1 METGVHLHSLLLPWK
16 LQGMPLNEVEIQV
29 GVLLDQV
36 LNGEEKLGIHHGVLV
51 VNAVEVAQK
60 FEKLVLY
67 LLLFFRVKRVVVK
80 KMVSRIL
87 AVNFVYVAVHVMGV

>member
-1 METGVHLHSLLLPWK
+1 METGVHLQSLLLPWK

-29 GVLLDQV
+29 EVLLDQV

>member
-1 METGVHLHSLLLPWK
+1 METGVHLQSLLLPWK
-16 LQGMPLNEVEIQV
+16 LQGMPLNEVETQV

-51 VNAVEVAQK
+51 VNAVEVGQK